1 MSRLKNYYKKN
12 LTTTIVSKNLN
23 INIINVKDIISA
35 LKLILDKN
43 ITSGSYAIINKNDI
57 NIGDLIFKF
66 NEEKNRKLKIKWQ
79 SKKIIKE
86 KIIDYKMLP
95 GWKPKNSSIDDL
107 INYIDS

>member
-1 MSRLKNYYKKN
+1 MSSLQSAVNYRFGNKSYSKQMLQSKP
-12 LTTTIVSKNLN
+12 LVSTK
-23 INIINVKDIISA
+23 
-35 LKLILDKN
+35 
-43 ITSGSYAIINKNDI
+43 
-57 NIGDLIFKF
+57 
-66 NEEKNRKLKIKWQ
+66 KIKWQ